1 MTGSPGPDLAEVDRL
16 LARGDYRVAFERLA
30 ALLRARPRDALV
42 LCAMGRLYLALGQ
55 HADAAQA
62 YQRAQLLEPLLA
74 EPWQALAAL
83 RTYNGDADGAVA
95 IYRRAIDQGVAA
107 SDLRL
112 GLVVALADLGR
123 RDEAA
128 VEAGRVVVDEPSNAR
143 AWRVLG
149 ELLATLGRHAD
160 AAVALGRSVALDPRP
175 AEVHHNLGLAF
186 DASGDRA
193 RAAQAM
199 SAALERDPECWPA
212 LAQLAFLK
220 RQLADWDGLDV
231 LSARLRAAVR
241 DERPGITPFSFLA
254 EPGTPEEQ
262 LACART
268 WARLRQVDAE
278 RDAPRLT
285 RWQSPR
291 KRADAPI
298 RVGFAS
304 SGFHNHPTALLV
316 VDLVERLRDGSLDT
330 YGFATAPDD
339 DGALRQRIARAFRHF
354 EDVSPLDHAAMTR
367 RMREAD
373 LDVVFDL
380 RGYGGGA
387 ITEVFALRV
396 APLQVN
402 WLAYPGT
409 SGAPFIDYLLAD
421 AYVVPP
427 AERAC
432 YSEAVIRLPH
442 AFQPSD
448 TTRVVGEPPARRDC
462 GLPES
467 GLVLAS
473 FNNGYKFTPEVFAAW
488 TRILRELPHAVL
500 WLLGTEQGELAGS
513 LRRRA
518 AASGIDPMRLR
529 FQPKLPHLQYLTR
542 YRHVDLFL
550 DTWPYGA
557 HTTASDALWA
567 GCPVL
572 TWSGRTYASRVAG
585 SLLDT
590 LRLNELIAES
600 ADDYVE
606 RAIALGR
613 DPARLGS
620 LRGRLAAA
628 RQTSPLFD
636 MARFA
641 EDFTRAVCSIVERQR
656 AGLQPA
662 DLESAAA
669 LPGNS

>member
-1 MTGSPGPDLAEVDRL
+1 MSASPRPDLTEVDRL
-16 LARGDYRVAFERLA
+16 LARGDHRAAYERLA
-30 ALLRARPRDALV
+30 VLLRARPRDGRV

-55 HADAAQA
+55 HADAEQA
-62 YQRAQLLEPLLA
+62 YQRAQQFEPRLA

-83 RTYNGDADGAVA
+83 RTHHGDAEGAVA
-95 IYRRAIDQGVAA
+95 IYRRAIGQGVT
-107 SDLRL
+107 SPDLQL
-112 GLVVALADLGR
+112 GLVVALADAGR

-128 VEAGRVVVDEPSNAR
+128 VEAARVVVEVPSNAR

-149 ELLATLGRHAD
+149 ELLATLGRQAD
-160 AAVALGRSVALDPRP
+160 AVAALERSVALDPRP
-175 AEVHHNLGLAF
+175 AEVHHNLGLAL
-186 DASGDRA
+186 DASGERA

-212 LAQLAFLK
+212 LAQLVFLK
-220 RQLADWDGLDV
+220 RQLADWDGLDA
-231 LSARLRAAVR
+231 LSARLRGAVR
-241 DERPGITPFSFLA
+241 DGRPGITPFSFLS
-254 EPGTPEEQ
+254 EPATPDEQ
-262 LACART
+262 LSCART
-268 WARLRQVDAE
+268 WARLRQLDAG
-278 RDAPRLT
+278 RAAPRLAH
-285 RWQSPR
+285 WQPPR
-291 KRADAPI
+291 RPADAPI

-316 VDLVERLRDGSLDT
+316 VDLVERLRDGPLVT
-330 YGFATAPDD
+330 HGFATAPDD
-339 DGALRQRIARAFRHF
+339 GGALRPRIARAFRHF
-354 EDVSPLDHAAMTR
+354 DDVSTLDHASMAR

-421 AYVVPP
+421 AWVVPP
-427 AERAC
+427 AERAS
-432 YSEAVIRLPH
+432 YSEAVVRLPH

-448 TTRVVGEPPARRDC
+448 ATRVIGDPPARSQC
-462 GLPES
+462 GLPDS

-488 TRILRELPHAVL
+488 ARILRELPDAVL
-500 WLLGTEQGELAGS
+500 WLLGADQGELACG
-513 LRRRA
+513 LRRHA
-518 AASGIDPMRLR
+518 AASGVDPLRLR
-529 FQPKLPHLQYLTR
+529 FQPKLPHLQYLAL

-572 TWSGRTYASRVAG
+572 TWPGRTYASRVAG
-585 SLLDT
+585 SLLHT
-590 LRLNELIAES
+590 LGLDELIAGSVE
-600 ADDYVE
+600 DYVA
-606 RAIALGR
+606 RAVTLGR
-613 DPARLGS
+613 DREGLGALRIRVADAR
-620 LRGRLAAA
+620 RI
-628 RQTSPLFD
+628 SPLFD
-636 MARFA
+636 MPRFA
-641 EDFTRAVCSIVERQR
+641 ADFTSAVRSMVGRQR
-656 AGLQPA
+656 AGLPPA
-662 DLESAAA
+662 DFD
-669 LPGNS
+669 LPVVPR

>member
-1 MTGSPGPDLAEVDRL
+1 MTASPGPGLADIDRL
-16 LARGDYRVAFERLA
+16 IARGDHRAAFERLA
-30 ALLRARPRDALV
+30 AMLRARPRDARV

-55 HADAAQA
+55 HADAEQA
-62 YQRAQLLEPLLA
+62 YQRAGLLEPRLA
-74 EPWQALAAL
+74 EPWQALAAV
-83 RTYNGDADGAVA
+83 RTHHGDAEGAVA
-95 IYRRAIDQGVAA
+95 IYRRAMELGVA
-107 SDLRL
+107 SPDLRL
-112 GLVVALADLGR
+112 GLVVALAAAGR

-128 VEAGRVVVDEPSNAR
+128 LEAARVAHDEPSNAR

-149 ELLATLGRHAD
+149 ELLATLGRQAD
-160 AAVALGRSVALDPRP
+160 AIAALERSVALDPRP
-175 AEVHHNLGLAF
+175 AEVHHNLGLAL

-199 SAALERDPECWPA
+199 SAALDRDPECWPA
-212 LAQLAFLK
+212 LAQLVFLK
-220 RQLADWDGLDV
+220 RQLADWDGLDA
-231 LSARLRAAVR
+231 LSGRLRAAVR
-241 DERPGITPFSFLA
+241 DGRPGITPFSFLA
-254 EPGTPEEQ
+254 EPVTPGEQ

-268 WARLRQVDAE
+268 WARSRQLDAE
-278 RDAPRLT
+278 RSAPGLV
-285 RWQSPR
+285 RWQPPR
-291 KRADAPI
+291 KPADAPI

-316 VDLVERLRDGSLDT
+316 VDLVERLRDGPLIT
-330 YGFATAPDD
+330 HGFATAPDGG
-339 DGALRQRIARAFRHF
+339 GALRPRIARAFRHF
-354 EDVSPLDHAAMTR
+354 EDVSSLDHAAMTR

-409 SGAPFIDYLLAD
+409 SGATFIEYLLAD
-421 AYVVPP
+421 AWVVPP
-427 AERAC
+427 AERAG
-432 YSEAVIRLPH
+432 YSEAVVRLPH

-448 TTRVVGEPPARRDC
+448 ATRAVGEPPSRRDC
-462 GLPES
+462 GLPDS

-488 TRILRELPHAVL
+488 ARILRELPDAVL
-500 WLLGTEQGELAGS
+500 WLLGAEEGQLAGG
-513 LRRRA
+513 LRRHA
-518 AASGIDPMRLR
+518 AACGLDPLRLR
-529 FQPKLPHLQYLTR
+529 FQSKLPHLHYLAL

-585 SLLDT
+585 SLLHT
-590 LRLNELIAES
+590 LGLDELIAGS
-600 ADDYVE
+600 VDDYVGL
-606 RAIALGR
+606 AVALGR
-613 DPARLGS
+613 DPATLDS

-628 RQTSPLFD
+628 RRTSPLFD

-641 EDFTRAVCSIVERQR
+641 GDFTSAVRAMVARQR
-656 AGLQPA
+656 AGLLPV
-662 DLESAAA
+662 DLELPAATR
-669 LPGNS
+669 